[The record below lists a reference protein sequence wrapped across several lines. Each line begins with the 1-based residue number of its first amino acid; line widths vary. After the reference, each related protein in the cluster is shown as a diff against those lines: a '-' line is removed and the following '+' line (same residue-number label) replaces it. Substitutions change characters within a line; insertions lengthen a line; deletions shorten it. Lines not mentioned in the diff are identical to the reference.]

1 MISEIRLRTI
11 LLIVLMIEV
20 AVMQWQIFEIQR
32 HIDAMKASFTSLQE
46 SLR

>member
-20 AVMQWQIFEIQR
+20 AMMQWQIFEIRR
-32 HIDAMKASFTSLQE
+32 HIDSMKANLTSLQE